1 MPDPPSKTPRPREV
15 PREVPRRW
23 RTLGSGLRNRAGLSG
38 AAGLLRRP
46 GRLVPTV
53 LGSLVA
59 FAVAGTAVQGLSELR
74 ETRQRQRGLT
84 AEVETLRAETDGLE
98 ATITRLRED
107 PEALRLHAK
116 STLDLV
122 EPGEAVVLLRF
133 PERFGPRRE
142 LPPPA
147 PPVPPHRSSSGP
159 PTGQR

>member
-1 MPDPPSKTPRPREV
+1 MPDSPSPTPPRPEV
-15 PREVPRRW
+15 HRRW
-23 RTLGSGLRNRAGLSG
+23 RAFGDGLRRGAGFTG
-38 AAGLLRRP
+38 AAELVRRP
-46 GRLVPTV
+46 GRLVRTA

-84 AEVETLRAETDGLE
+84 AEVETLRAETDDLE
-98 ATITRLRED
+98 ATIARLRED

-142 LPPPA
+142 EPPPEPSVLPDQSPTR
-147 PPVPPHRSSSGP
+147 PPAGR
-159 PTGQR
+159 R